1 MSQYFC
7 PASFSPFRTMAS
19 GCKSE
24 CFIAAS
30 QTVEWNLESSLLI
43 LFRNNIKTE
52 RESDG
57 EPQRRGGP
65 LLLLLA
71 SVSSAKDNKPHQ
83 NSSLPCNCV
92 RRLAALRAL
101 HSEEQFNRFSLWFC
115 ADELWTEHY
124 ISHNIIFYVYHG
136 AVLSIYLIRSSCFS
150 IYSKGSK
157 GKRCCR
163 FIDAVSAAHAQ
174 FNGEIIFRQNKLFKT
189 TSECLINPNLI
200 WPVPIFILD

>member
-7 PASFSPFRTMAS
+7 PASFSPFRTTAS

-30 QTVEWNLESSLLI
+30 QTVEWNPESSLLS

-52 RESDG
+52 RERDG

-65 LLLLLA
+65 VLLLLA
-71 SVSSAKDNKPHQ
+71 SVGSDKDNKPHQ

-92 RRLAALRAL
+92 RRLAAPRAL
-101 HSEEQFNRFSLWFC
+101 QSEGQFNRFSLRFC
-115 ADELWTEHY
+115 ADKLWTEHY
-124 ISHNIIFYVYHG
+124 ISHHIILYVHHG
-136 AVLSIYLIRSSCFS
+136 AALSVYLIRPSRFS

-157 GKRCCR
+157 GKRCCK
-163 FIDAVSAAHAQ
+163 FIDVVFAAHTQ